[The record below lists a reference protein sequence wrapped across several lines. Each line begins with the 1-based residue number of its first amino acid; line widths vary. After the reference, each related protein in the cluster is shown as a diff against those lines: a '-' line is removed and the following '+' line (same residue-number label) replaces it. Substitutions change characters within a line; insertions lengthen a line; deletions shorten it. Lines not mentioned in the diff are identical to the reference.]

1 MLQKEELLRYLE
13 GKTDEEKRI
22 FLEEEFNLGWRISQG
37 SCKLWFAKVFTYCHP
52 NELEEQLN
60 FFLFLVNVFGYL
72 WNICFEQE
80 DTIFL
85 GCVCPCGVKQTV
97 LYYSITFED

>member
-1 MLQKEELLRYLE
+1 MLRKEDVLRALD

-22 FLEEEFNLGWRISQG
+22 YLERNFNLAWDISDG
-37 SCKLWFAKVFTYCHP
+37 PCKFWFAKVFTYC
-52 NELEEQLN
+52 NAGELEDQLN

-72 WNICFEQE
+72 WNICFNQE

-85 GCVCPCGVKQTV
+85 GCTCPCGLKQTI
-97 LYYSITFED
+97 LYYSVTSET

>member
-1 MLQKEELLRYLE
+1 MFDTDNLLRTLAGRSDDEKRDYLE
-13 GKTDEEKRI
+13 RN
-22 FLEEEFNLGWRISQG
+22 FNLYWGRQNG
-37 SCKLWFAKVFTYCHP
+37 SCKVWYAKVFTYCNP

-72 WNICFEQE
+72 WNICFHEE
-80 DTIFL
+80 DTVYL
-85 GCVCPCGVKQTV
+85 GCIPPCGFNQTI